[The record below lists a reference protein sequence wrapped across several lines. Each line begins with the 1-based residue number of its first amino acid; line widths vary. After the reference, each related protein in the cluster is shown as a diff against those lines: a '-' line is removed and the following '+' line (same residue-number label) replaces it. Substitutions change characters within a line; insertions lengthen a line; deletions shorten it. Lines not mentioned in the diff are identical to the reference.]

1 MKWTS
6 VPVGGLNIR
15 LPVPPDQSESGDRIS
30 FWWGITS
37 AAVALSGY
45 LERSGDLS
53 GERVIELGCG
63 LGLAGCTAALLG
75 AEVTFTDYVEAPLT
89 FAGETCRLNGVP
101 MQNARFKLLD
111 WDEPA
116 GVETF
121 SLVLG
126 SEIAYDY
133 FTHGSLVRLMDKIL
147 GHKGTALL
155 AERKRLA
162 VSRFLGRLTS
172 RGFVTSETVV
182 PVAVPGFP
190 EQTISVFR
198 IERNDTGQ
206 SHAR

>member
-1 MKWTS
+1 MKQIS
-6 VPVGGLNIR
+6 VPIGSLNIR
-15 LPVPPDQSESGDRIS
+15 LPVPPEQTESGDRIS

-37 AAVALSGY
+37 AAVALSLY
-45 LERSGDLS
+45 LERTGDLS

-75 AEVTFTDYVEAPLT
+75 AEVTFTDYVEAALT
-89 FAGETCRLNGVP
+89 FARETCQLNDVP
-101 MQNARFKLLD
+101 PDNVRFKLLD

-121 SLVLG
+121 GLVLG

-133 FTHGSLVRLMDKIL
+133 FTHGSLVRLIDEIL
-147 GHKGTALL
+147 ALNGTALL

-162 VSRFLGRLTS
+162 VSRFLGRLIS
-172 RGFVTSETVV
+172 RGLVTSETVV

-190 EQTISVFR
+190 EQTISIFR
-198 IERNDTGQ
+198 IERNDTRQ
-206 SHAR
+206 SHAL